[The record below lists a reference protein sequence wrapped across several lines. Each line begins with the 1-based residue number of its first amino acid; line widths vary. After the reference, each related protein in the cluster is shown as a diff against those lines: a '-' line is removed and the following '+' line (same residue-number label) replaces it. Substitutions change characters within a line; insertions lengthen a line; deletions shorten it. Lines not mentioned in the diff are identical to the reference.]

1 MASFRPSFF
10 AQPPVSVMLSVAPA
24 FFAMTKQRFATAI
37 SMPAAISSVGLPSPT
52 RVMTSDSAKTVHC
65 AVMGMTFFA
74 VRLRFENSGRL
85 SSKAFAMASKKRP
98 VPAEHLSF
106 IAKFLTVPSVSMLMP
121 LTSWPPMS
129 MIARTFGSVTC
140 TPMAWQ
146 LISEMFSSAKGTLL
160 RP

>member
-1 MASFRPSFF
+1 
-10 AQPPVSVMLSVAPA
+10 
-24 FFAMTKQRFATAI
+24 
-37 SMPAAISSVGLPSPT
+37 MPAAISSVGLPSPT
-52 RVMTSDSAKTVHC
+52 RVMTSLSAKTVHC
-65 AVMGMTFFA
+65 AVMGMTFLA

-85 SSKAFAMASKKRP
+85 ISKALAMASKKRP

-106 IAKFLTVPSVSMLMP
+106 MAKFLTVPSVSMLMP
-121 LTSWPPMS
+121 LTSWPPIS
-129 MIARTFGSVTC
+129 IIARTLGSVTW